1 MFGVSTQTTEYQREM
16 AERLHL
22 PFSHMMDMGPTYG
35 PGNQGVNP
43 NVGAGEVAIKTGT
56 NVLYLPGI
64 DHDHI
69 VKDKKYRTSWY
80 RLGGVSGFTAG
91 AIRCP
96 LQFVDAHLALLH
108 VRIPSVIH
116 HVLRAAIRTENDGMM
131 ARAAHVAGNSMQHTW
146 MIPSFAV
153 GTKRLVGY
161 DVIDPVSRRLPIR
174 AAVEAIIAAGVFHDA
189 RPLDGMP
196 IEDLF
201 INIHAPVSFVQC
213 PVVFGAHNHVAITR
227 ESRHAQ
233 EPIHNNPSAGMNLGG
248 GIGEVPCVEKVPLPI
263 GIVERE

>member
-35 PGNQGVNP
+35 PGNQDVNP
-43 NVGAGEVAIKTGT
+43 NVGAGEVAIKIGT

-91 AIRCP
+91 ALRCP

-108 VRIPSVIH
+108 VRIPSVTMVESLQSDPP
-116 HVLRAAIRTENDGMM
+116 VLNELLGFLERENHKVFVEGIRQQLEPQEIFLMD
-131 ARAAHVAGNSMQHTW
+131 R
-146 MIPSFAV
+146 
-153 GTKRLVGY
+153 
-161 DVIDPVSRRLPIR
+161 
-174 AAVEAIIAAGVFHDA
+174 
-189 RPLDGMP
+189 
-196 IEDLF
+196 
-201 INIHAPVSFVQC
+201 
-213 PVVFGAHNHVAITR
+213 TR
-227 ESRHAQ
+227 
-233 EPIHNNPSAGMNLGG
+233 
-248 GIGEVPCVEKVPLPI
+248 IGETSSGYVVNNFESSGAKQRRPHKRI
-263 GIVERE
+263 GVRPHQNWRRRKNWLVADK